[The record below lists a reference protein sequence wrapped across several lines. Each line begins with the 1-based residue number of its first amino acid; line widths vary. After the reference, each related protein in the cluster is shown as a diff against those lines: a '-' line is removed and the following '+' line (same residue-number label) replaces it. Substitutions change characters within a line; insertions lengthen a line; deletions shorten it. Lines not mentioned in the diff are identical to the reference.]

1 MVGPVVFRV
10 GFSGNTVVQIIR
22 VEVVL
27 DLGHHILVVSVAE
40 LTVSLDDVGDVSVSL
55 LDKSH

>member
-1 MVGPVVFRV
+1 MVGPVVFLV
-10 GFSGNTVVQIIR
+10 GFSGNSVVQTVR

-27 DLGHHILVVSVAE
+27 DLNHHILVVSVAE
-40 LTVSLDDVGDVSVSL
+40 LTVSLDDVCDVGVSL